1 MAGINELWAVAPGKA
16 SPEGLTS
23 SAPVTEYAW
32 PFTSFW
38 NVTASESAALVI
50 CKRPENQPG
59 CRAGQPAP
67 PPPLGV
73 PQAGT
78 GAHDCRGQALE
89 RRAWA
94 EEDTWPCGWRRAE
107 LPRSEP
113 PLTTRA
119 KAKCN
124 PLRGRALHARAQD
137 DSLISAGPGGRDSA
151 RHAECSGR
159 TPDSIPEALSPPH
172 LCSMSGPAQPHG
184 LHYDYLLPRS
194 VQNLLLF
201 Y

>member
-1 MAGINELWAVAPGKA
+1 MALHQLLERDGLRVRRAGDLQAPG
-16 SPEGLTS
+16 
-23 SAPVTEYAW
+23 
-32 PFTSFW
+32 
-38 NVTASESAALVI
+38 ESARLPR
-50 CKRPENQPG
+50 RPA
-59 CRAGQPAP
+59 RPA
-67 PPPLGV
+67 PPLGV

-78 GAHDCRGQALE
+78 GAHDCRGQARE

-172 LCSMSGPAQPHG
+172 PCSMSGPAQPHG
-184 LHYDYLLPRS
+184 LHCDYLLPRS